1 VNWLQPGGFL
11 AMDLR
16 GLSGSYLV
24 AIDVYGAKT
33 NAAGSAHWQLGF
45 TSLPDQVHGQPVV
58 TRRCSSWRTF
68 RRRRRVGHS
77 VACRRAEGVE
87 LVPHYGA
94 QGVLT

>member
-1 VNWLQPGGFL
+1 
-11 AMDLR
+11 MDLR

-45 TSLPDQVHGQPVV
+45 TSLPDLVHGATGGDQTLLVV
-58 TRRCSSWRTF
+58 ADISPATSG
-68 RRRRRVGHS
+68 VGHR